1 MRTRTLLLRTET
13 TTILN
18 WLSPP
23 LASRSLRGQVE
34 AVAAVV
40 VLATI
45 RSTAA
50 QLRPL
55 TQYQRTQHSLNYL
68 EGTRIA
74 TRYFP
79 CRSSYRRPTQTVD
92 CRQTDPQPLA
102 HRRAQYRSRV
112 DSRPTHEASRQ
123 QHVSDDTRKRA
134 RPGDRPT
141 RISSPPPLIRQM
153 LRILL
158 CYLTQGNLLSAK
170 RPSGH
175 ATLPSLRH

>member
-1 MRTRTLLLRTET
+1 MHTKTLLLRMET

-23 LASRSLRGQVE
+23 LASRSLRDQVE

-68 EGTRIA
+68 GGTRIA

-79 CRSSYRRPTQTVD
+79 CRSSYRRPTQTAD
-92 CRQTDPQPLA
+92 YRQTDPQPLA
-102 HRRAQYRSRV
+102 RRRAQYRSIA
-112 DSRPTHEASRQ
+112 DSRLNHEPNLR
-123 QHVSDDTRKRA
+123 QHVSDDTQKQA
-134 RPGDRPT
+134 QPDDRLT
-141 RISSPPPLIRQM
+141 RTNSPPPLIRQM
-153 LRILL
+153 LRTLL
-158 CYLTQGNLLSAK
+158 SYLIQGNLLSAK
-170 RPSGH
+170 RPSGR
-175 ATLPSLRH
+175 ATLPSPRR